1 MYKMYKI
8 EISSKVPALP
18 VMKAP
23 ITPYSN
29 MIMEVSPQQVIII
42 QCAGE
47 IVKSADHPQAVEHH

>member
-1 MYKMYKI
+1 MYKI

-29 MIMEVSPQQVIII
+29 MIMEVSPKQDII

-47 IVKSADHPQAVEHH
+47 ILKTADHPQAVGCH